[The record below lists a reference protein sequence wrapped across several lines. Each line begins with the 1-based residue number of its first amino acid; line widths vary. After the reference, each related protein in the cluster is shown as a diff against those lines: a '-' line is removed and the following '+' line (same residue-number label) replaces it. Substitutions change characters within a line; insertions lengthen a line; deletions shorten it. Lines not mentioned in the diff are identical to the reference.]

1 MGWHVFILQVPKTT
15 MAKKQTNYFTWVL
28 RKYTYH
34 AMTLSDFLVVI
45 LSLHRHLVGHT
56 INGVS
61 EGGDTHCPIVSKGEG
76 CCIHL

>member
-1 MGWHVFILQVPKTT
+1 
-15 MAKKQTNYFTWVL
+15 
-28 RKYTYH
+28 
-34 AMTLSDFLVVI
+34 MTLSDFLVVI